1 VRVVTRNPSTAS
13 VPAGAEIVAGDL
25 TDAESVREAF
35 TGIERMFLYPPADST
50 TGTAALTKLAR
61 EQGVRH
67 VVLLSSQTV
76 LHPSSGL
83 IGQIHRIAEQ
93 EVTDSGLDW
102 TLLRPGSFASISL
115 IWAWSLRAD
124 GVVRGQFPGAS
135 TNPVHEA
142 DVAAVA
148 TIALRTEDHLGAT
161 YHLTGPAAIT
171 QLEEMQQIGDAI
183 GRTLRFEEQTSEQ
196 ARAQLA
202 GFTSP
207 AMVEAIIGYY
217 SAAAESGEPA
227 PVVPTIEQITGRPA
241 RTFAKWAREHAD
253 DFR

>member
-1 VRVVTRNPSTAS
+1 MTHAS
-13 VPAGAEIVAGDL
+13 GWPAEILPDN
-25 TDAESVREAF
+25 DPPP
-35 TGIERMFLYPPADST
+35 ERD
-50 TGTAALTKLAR
+50 TAARERLEWEAR
-61 EQGVRH
+61 AAQAGCMVC
-67 VVLLSSQTV
+67 
-76 LHPSSGL
+76 
-83 IGQIHRIAEQ
+83 
-93 EVTDSGLDW
+93 GLDEFTMSASAVHTAIGHYT
-102 TLLRPGSFASISL
+102 TLN
-115 IWAWSLRAD
+115 WAWSIRAD

-241 RTFAKWAREHAD
+241 RTFAEWAREHAD